1 MPLVLPVFML
11 YMNVV
16 LYAHQL
22 SGYLASQLRVI
33 LKKQDYQHARERM
46 AGMGKILFYLI
57 LPVCAFLLAQANVVS
72 TAYDGSNDGS
82 IMSKEQVIEYFLSG
96 LEYTT
101 SVDGIVFSTDEF
113 NSANFNY
120 GIISNDNYE
129 RTIKRK
135 ANGSIDSVEFRSVRP
150 R

>member
-1 MPLVLPVFML
+1 MT
-11 YMNVV
+11 
-16 LYAHQL
+16 
-22 SGYLASQLRVI
+22 SQS
-33 LKKQDYQHARERM
+33 
-46 AGMGKILFYLI
+46 
-57 LPVCAFLLAQANVVS
+57 NVVS
-72 TAYDGSNDGS
+72 TAYDGSNDES

>member
-1 MPLVLPVFML
+1 MEHVSDFLTYALGTIAFCTAIGLAVTFSNQVLKSSRDTKELVT
-11 YMNVV
+11 
-16 LYAHQL
+16 
-22 SGYLASQLRVI
+22 SQS
-33 LKKQDYQHARERM
+33 
-46 AGMGKILFYLI
+46 
-57 LPVCAFLLAQANVVS
+57 NVVS
-72 TAYDGSNDGS
+72 TAYDGSNDES